1 MPPMRALRLRPKG
14 RKARRMTGKP
24 SDNRMQHDG
33 GQKPP
38 KLTRA
43 QKRALKKDPFA
54 VAGVRED
61 DEFAAEALAAE
72 RAFNKR
78 VPLWAKLA
86 IAAAFVIVF
95 FASFMLG
102 RYGMTP
108 VEWFYGV
115 YDHIMHAFDETWPYF
130 DRETDNV
137 LFQIRFPRII
147 VVLLSGAAL
156 AVAGAS

>member
-1 MPPMRALRLRPKG
+1 MGPGVDKSRAEAAAPV
-14 RKARRMTGKP
+14 A
-24 SDNRMQHDG
+24 G
-33 GQKPP
+33 GADDAQVPA

-61 DEFAAEALAAE
+61 DEFASEALAAE
-72 RAFNKR
+72 RAFNKK

-86 IAAAFVIVF
+86 IVAAFVVVF

-102 RYGMTP
+102 RYGLTP

-115 YDHIMHAFDETWPYF
+115 YDHVMHAIDPAWPYF
-130 DRETDNV
+130 SQETDNV

-156 AVAGAS
+156 AVAGASYQGMFKN